1 MYKQA
6 VATLKIRQVD
16 GELLILD
23 TQANRIHQLNETAT
37 LIWQLSGTASSVE
50 EIAGSMADTFEVDA
64 DIALGDVRRA
74 LDEFCAAGLLSG
86 PDDVIVDSTRSM
98 RSLP

>member
-1 MYKQA
+1 MYKQT

-23 TQANRIHQLNETAT
+23 TRANRIHQLNETAT
-37 LIWQLSGTASSVE
+37 LIWPLSGTASSVE
-50 EIAGSMADTFEVDA
+50 ESASRMADTFEVDA
-64 DIALGDVRRA
+64 DIALRDVRRA
-74 LDEFCAAGLLSG
+74 LDEFCAAGLLAG
-86 PDDVIVDSTRSM
+86 PDDVTVDCTRSM

>member
-1 MYKQA
+1 MYKQT

-23 TQANRIHQLNETAT
+23 TRANRIHQLNETAT
-37 LIWQLSGTASSVE
+37 LIWQWSGTASSVE
-50 EIAGSMADTFEVDA
+50 EIASRMADTFEVDA
-64 DIALGDVRRA
+64 DIALRDVRRA
-74 LDEFCAAGLLSG
+74 LDEFCAAGLLAG
-86 PDDVIVDSTRSM
+86 PDDVTVDCTRSI